1 MSIRTVG
8 LEDVYIPSN
17 SNFNELE
24 GVKFFKDNKEIISPK
39 VEFINEIKEKN
50 LITYTLDVDG
60 SIYKFGRNVYV
71 VDKAP
76 LIKGVVDKNINLG
89 DTFNLLDGITA
100 VDGYGKDITKNIK
113 VKGRVNNKKTGSNIL
128 IYSVEDEYGTITEST
143 REVIVN
149 EYKVNLSSIPQQFA
163 PICVRCDDNGILQ
176 QTGDIN
182 GNNEPNQLT
191 ETFEVTEECN
201 LIFLR
206 YKDINI
212 ISVIKNNEVLNKQS
226 YDLKDNALIFN
237 PPIKDSTIIV
247 TYKLKNSFSVNYGP
261 GGDYIDLK
269 LNCEIEPNLV
279 EVNFECDEEN
289 NVRPIDHLSLNSIYN
304 TNYDGFIYI
313 DKNKYEEKYIKIH
326 SSVKYLFSNI
336 EDKTRMYVELLD
348 FNKNPV
354 YNKEVNITCDSGKIV
369 KDFDK
374 TDINGVIPFTYYAPT
389 SNKTITIVAKCGKIK
404 TSISL
409 IIKER
414 NL

>member
-39 VEFINEIKEKN
+39 VEFIDEIKEKN
-50 LITYTLDVDG
+50 LVTYILDVDG
-60 SIYKFGRNVYV
+60 SIYKFNRNVYV

-76 LIKGVVDKNINLG
+76 VINGVIDTNINIG
-89 DTFNLLDGITA
+89 DTFDVLDGITA

-113 VKGRVNNKKTGSNIL
+113 VKGRINNQKTGSNIL
-128 IYSVEDEYGTITEST
+128 IYSVEDDNGTVINST
-143 REVIVN
+143 REVIVS

-163 PICVRCDDNGILQ
+163 PICVKCDDNGILQ

-182 GNNEPNQLT
+182 GDIEPNQLT
-191 ETFEVTEECN
+191 ETFEVTEESK

-206 YKDINI
+206 YKDINL
-212 ISVIKNNEVLNKQS
+212 ISVVKNNEVLDQQF
-226 YDLKDNALIFN
+226 YDLKDNALVFN
-237 PPIKDSTIIV
+237 PPIKDSRITV

-289 NVRPIDHLSLNSIYN
+289 NVRPIEHLSLNSIYN

-326 SSVKYLFSNI
+326 STVKYLFSNI
-336 EDKTRMYVELLD
+336 EDKTRMYIELLD
-348 FNKNPV
+348 TNKNPV
-354 YNKEVNITCDSGKIV
+354 YNKEVSITCNYGKIV

-374 TDINGVIPFTYYAPT
+374 TDINGVIPFTFYAPT
-389 SNKTITIVAKCGKIK
+389 SNSTVTLTASCGKIK